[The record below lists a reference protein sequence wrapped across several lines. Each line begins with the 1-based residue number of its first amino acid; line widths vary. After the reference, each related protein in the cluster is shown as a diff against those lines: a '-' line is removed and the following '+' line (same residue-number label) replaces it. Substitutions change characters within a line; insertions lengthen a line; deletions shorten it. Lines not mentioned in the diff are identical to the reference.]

1 MSRIP
6 KKIKYLSIGSALL
19 IFLVLNSTIGLN
31 IIVDS
36 INLIDKI
43 TGYHFGISTHT
54 LDYLV
59 FASFP
64 IFGLLY
70 NSTRSEFKKSELL
83 MDSMTVLGFIIL
95 MVSIGLYLL
104 TFIGRP
110 KNPLFPQSILIE
122 PFDLYSTLLIGIG
135 IATPFLLLKL
145 IKK

>member
-1 MSRIP
+1 MSKIP
-6 KKIKYLSIGSALL
+6 KKIKYLVFGFALL

-43 TGYHFGISTHT
+43 TGYYFGISTHT

-95 MVSIGLYLL
+95 MVSIGLYFL

-122 PFDLYSTLLIGIG
+122 PFDLYSTLLISIG
-135 IATPFLLLKL
+135 IATPFLLVKL
-145 IKK
+145 IKR